1 MVETA
6 LQEQAQDPFLFTG
19 SDSPNLFGI
28 LESSVKNVDYSKYGV
43 ASDDTFSVLNPEN
56 RRLYNSLIYGGG
68 EKSKKVKEVITG
80 IDPKQ
85 YLENGVSV
93 KDLSSLKMSDIS
105 SLLGGKPKQLS
116 GAEKSL
122 LFFLGMAQN
131 AGKAGSTFGGS
142 LTAGTTALGAG
153 MLKRVQDIRKYD
165 RELPLKTLQI
175 SNLLSKQESDRRK
188 DTSSFRKEWEGLEET
203 KEMKKQVFAYSRLR
217 EAAAIDPDNPL
228 ARGVGDLALV
238 FNFMKLL
245 DPGSVVRESEFRAAA
260 SAGAFGEKL
269 KNLIDKPLS
278 GALFTPEV
286 RADFVEKAESFLE
299 GRGDFYNQLYEQ
311 RKEIALGEGFREK
324 ELGTVLPYTDW
335 KEVIKKYGSFR
346 KEQKD
351 NEGVVKKAEGVQAAN
366 FNTEQKALY
375 DQYEQDFSS
384 HPKADDIGKILKK
397 GSLSW
402 SSLTPIQKV
411 NLLQQVESL
420 Q

>member
-6 LQEQAQDPFLFTG
+6 LQGQAQDPFLFTG

>member
-43 ASDDTFSVLNPEN
+43 ASDDTFSALNPEN

-93 KDLSSLKMSDIS
+93 KDLSSLKMNDIS

-153 MLKRVQDIRKYD
+153 MLKRIQDIRKYD

-175 SNLLSKQESDRRK
+175 SNLLSKQESERRK

-260 SAGAFGEKL
+260 SAGAFGEKF
-269 KNLIDKPLS
+269 KNLFDKPLS

-286 RADFVEKAESFLE
+286 RADFVEKAENFLE

-311 RKEIALGEGFREK
+311 RKKIALGEGFREK

-335 KEVIKKYGSFR
+335 KSVIEKYGSFR
-346 KEQKD
+346 EKQKE
-351 NEGVVKKAEGVQAAN
+351 NEGIVKDAEIEQEAN

-375 DQYEQDFSS
+375 GKYKENFLS
-384 HPKADDIGKILKK
+384 HPRADDIEKVLRT
-397 GSLSW
+397 GSLDW
-402 SSLTPIQKV
+402 DSLTPIQKV
-411 NLLQQVESL
+411 NLLQQVEQL
-420 Q
+420 K

>member
-1 MVETA
+1 MAETA
-6 LQEQAQDPFLFTG
+6 LQAQAQDPFLFTG
-19 SDSPNLFGI
+19 SDSPDLFGI

-93 KDLSSLKMSDIS
+93 KDLSSLKMNDIS

-188 DTSSFRKEWEGLEET
+188 DRSSFRKEWEGLEET

-260 SAGAFGEKL
+260 SAGAFGEKM

-286 RADFVEKAESFLE
+286 RADFVEKAENFLE

-311 RKEIALGEGFREK
+311 RKEIAFGEGFREK

-335 KEVIKKYGSFR
+335 KEVIEKYGSFR
-346 KEQKD
+346 KKQKD
-351 NEGVVKKAEGVQAAN
+351 NEGVVKKAEEEQAAN
-366 FNTEQKALY
+366 FNSEQKVLY
-375 DQYEQDFSS
+375 DQYKQNFLS
-384 HPKADDIGKILKK
+384 HPKAEDIEKVLRT
-397 GSLSW
+397 GSLDW
-402 SSLTPIQKV
+402 GSLTPIQKV
-411 NLLQQVESL
+411 KLLQQVEQL

>member
-43 ASDDTFSVLNPEN
+43 ASDDTFSALNPEN

-93 KDLSSLKMSDIS
+93 KDLSSLKMNDIS

-153 MLKRVQDIRKYD
+153 MLKRIQDIRKYD

-175 SNLLSKQESDRRK
+175 SNLLSKQESERRK

-245 DPGSVVRESEFRAAA
+245 DPSSVVRESEFRAAA
-260 SAGAFGEKL
+260 SAGAFGEKF
-269 KNLIDKPLS
+269 KNLFDKPLS

-286 RADFVEKAESFLE
+286 RADFVEKAENFLE

-311 RKEIALGEGFREK
+311 RKKIALGEGFREK

-335 KEVIKKYGSFR
+335 KSVIEKYGSFR
-346 KEQKD
+346 EKQKE
-351 NEGVVKKAEGVQAAN
+351 NEGIVKDAEIEQEAN

-375 DQYEQDFSS
+375 GKYKENFLS
-384 HPKADDIGKILKK
+384 HPRADDIEKVLRT
-397 GSLSW
+397 GSLDW
-402 SSLTPIQKV
+402 DSLTPIQKV
-411 NLLQQVESL
+411 NLLQQVEKL
-420 Q
+420 K

>member
-19 SDSPNLFGI
+19 SDSSDFFDI

-43 ASDDTFSVLNPEN
+43 ASDDMFSGLNPEN

-68 EKSKKVKEVITG
+68 EKSKKAKEVITG

-93 KDLSSLKMSDIS
+93 KDFSSLKMDDIS

-131 AGKAGSTFGGS
+131 ASKPGSTLGGS

-153 MLKRVQDIRKYD
+153 MLKRIQDIRKYD
-165 RELPLKTLQI
+165 RELPLKKLQI
-175 SNLLSKQESDRRK
+175 SNLLGKQESDRRK
-188 DTSSFRKEWEGLEET
+188 DRSSFRKEWEGLDET

-245 DPGSVVRESEFRAAA
+245 DPSSVVRESEFRAAA
-260 SAGAFGEKL
+260 GAGAFSEKF

-286 RADFVEKAESFLE
+286 RADFVQRATNFLK

-311 RKEIALGEGFREK
+311 RKEIAIGEGFREK
-324 ELGTVLPYTDW
+324 ELSTVLPYTNW
-335 KEVIKKYGSFR
+335 EEVIEKYGSFR
-346 KEQKD
+346 KKQKD
-351 NEGVVKKAEGVQAAN
+351 NEGVVKKAEEVQAAN

-375 DQYEQDFSS
+375 DQYEKDFSS
-384 HPKADDIGKILKK
+384 HPKAEDIEKVLRT
-397 GSLSW
+397 GSLDW
-402 SSLTPIQKV
+402 GSLTPIQKV
-411 NLLQQVESL
+411 KLLQQVEQL